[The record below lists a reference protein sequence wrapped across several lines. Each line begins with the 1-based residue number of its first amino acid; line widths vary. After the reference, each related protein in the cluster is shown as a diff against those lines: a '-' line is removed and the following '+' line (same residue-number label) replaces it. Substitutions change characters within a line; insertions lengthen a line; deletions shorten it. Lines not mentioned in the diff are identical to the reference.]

1 MNEVRVGVIG
11 IGNMGRIH
19 ATYLQQGKVR
29 NARLTAVCD
38 TNPAALKWAEEHL
51 GNDIQMFSNSE
62 DFFGIASVD
71 AVMVVTPHYSHPGL
85 AISGFEKGLHVLIEK
100 PAGVG
105 TKQVRKMNEAAQRSG
120 KAFSIMFCNRT
131 YPVYQRVRDLILTNE
146 LGDLKRINWTVTHWY
161 RSQSY
166 YDSGGWRA
174 TWKGEG
180 GGVLLNQAPHEL
192 DLWQWM
198 FGLPERVRAFCHYGK
213 YHEIEVEDDVT
224 AYLEYPNGTTGTLI
238 TSTGEAPGTN
248 RLEIAGDRGRLIV
261 EDDQIWFD
269 RLSTP
274 EREFNRTYRGGF
286 GSPEAWKC
294 QIPVQPNPQNKH
306 AAITQNWVDAITKG
320 TPLLTEGR
328 EGIRSLELS
337 NAMHLSSWLDDWV
350 SIPVDEDAFERELG
364 RRVAMSQGK
373 QVEDGGYF
381 DASGSFR

>member
-1 MNEVRVGVIG
+1 
-11 IGNMGRIH
+11 MG
-19 ATYLQQGKVR
+19 
-29 NARLTAVCD
+29 
-38 TNPAALKWAEEHL
+38 
-51 GNDIQMFSNSE
+51 
-62 DFFGIASVD
+62 
-71 AVMVVTPHYSHPGL
+71 
-85 AISGFEKGLHVLIEK
+85 VLIEK

>member
-1 MNEVRVGVIG
+1 M
-11 IGNMGRIH
+11 
-19 ATYLQQGKVR
+19 
-29 NARLTAVCD
+29 
-38 TNPAALKWAEEHL
+38 
-51 GNDIQMFSNSE
+51 
-62 DFFGIASVD
+62 
-71 AVMVVTPHYSHPGL
+71 
-85 AISGFEKGLHVLIEK
+85 
-100 PAGVG
+100 
-105 TKQVRKMNEAAQRSG
+105 
-120 KAFSIMFCNRT
+120 
-131 YPVYQRVRDLILTNE
+131 
-146 LGDLKRINWTVTHWY
+146 
-161 RSQSY
+161 
-166 YDSGGWRA
+166 
-174 TWKGEG
+174 
-180 GGVLLNQAPHEL
+180 LLNQAPHEL

-286 GSPEAWKC
+286 GGPEAWKC